1 MGCSGRVKADDIRP
15 EQKWD
20 FISLND
26 FHSGSCIEFFAYG
39 YLWVSLF
46 ISIAV
51 YAVDTFT
58 AVNLLAFNKWSG
70 TFEPP
75 VDFDVQKWIFAGC
88 IIASWVNVG
97 YEHLRAMRVMKRGAV
112 AESYLDSL
120 AIRLQSIR
128 LGKGRG
134 WRRFLVFSELTK
146 SKKGAEYVALFT
158 YFGFQ
163 SWIRIILCQG
173 PRQVLNSLTL
183 WSVVKSNIDGD
194 AKNAGSAILTFFQN
208 LGKLAEENNQQAVVL
223 SGMAFTLVI
232 WVFGA
237 LSLLLS
243 ALFYVLFLW
252 HYIPNADG
260 GLSGYC
266 ERKINRRLASI
277 VSVKVNKALE
287 EEERKRMKADAKLAK
302 KGEKPLG
309 RQATLPTMFDSK
321 TDDSL
326 PPMPMM
332 NRNDTMT
339 TLPVYSS
346 RPGTPSGQPPLPG
359 LELDQLDQK
368 RPGPSRNI
376 TGSSFASNAPLMGN
390 ASDMGF
396 ARSGS
401 PAPSLP
407 PLDTNGYPAPPQR
420 TMTANS
426 TSSSNWNR
434 GPQPPRMPSAM
445 GDRGYTASPISYDNG
460 SPMNSSPMDPYG
472 RPLPR
477 AVGDLR
483 SNTPAGPAPS
493 MGRRTPFDQGHGS
506 NPSQGSMDNFGRN
519 SPAPLSG
526 GYQTYNPSV
535 RSASP
540 GPGTPNYPNNAPQY
554 RNMTDPGQRESGP
567 QGDYFSGGP
576 QIPRPGTAQQVGPRG
591 VGGSVGVSNGI
602 SNGISRLASPAPYN
616 QSPNFMGPG
625 APSYRR

>member
-1 MGCSGRVKADDIRP
+1 
-15 EQKWD
+15 
-20 FISLND
+20 
-26 FHSGSCIEFFAYG
+26 
-39 YLWVSLF
+39 
-46 ISIAV
+46 
-51 YAVDTFT
+51 
-58 AVNLLAFNKWSG
+58 
-70 TFEPP
+70 
-75 VDFDVQKWIFAGC
+75 
-88 IIASWVNVG
+88 
-97 YEHLRAMRVMKRGAV
+97 MKRGAV

-128 LGKGRG
+128 VGKGRG

-163 SWIRIILCQG
+163 CKSIFYNQWAYLTRLLAWIRIILCQG

-183 WSVVKSNIDGD
+183 WSVVKANIDGD
-194 AKNAGSAILTFFQN
+194 AQNAGSAILTFFKN

-232 WVFGA
+232 WVVGA

-266 ERKINRRLASI
+266 ERKINRRLAAI

-287 EEERKRMKADAKLAK
+287 EEERKRIKADAKAAK

-309 RQATLPTMFDSK
+309 RQATLPTMFDQK

-368 RPGPSRNI
+368 RPGGPSRNV

-390 ASDMGF
+390 ASDMGY

-426 TSSSNWNR
+426 TNSSNWGR

-445 GDRGYTASPISYDNG
+445 GDRGYTASPVSYDNG
-460 SPMNSSPMDPYG
+460 SPMNSSPMDQYG

-477 AVGDLR
+477 AVGELR

-506 NPSQGSMDNFGRN
+506 NPSQGSLDNFGRN
-519 SPAPLSG
+519 SPAPTSA
-526 GYQTYNPSV
+526 GYQPYNPSV

-540 GPGTPNYPNNAPQY
+540 GPGTPSFPNNAPQY
-554 RNMTDPGQRESGP
+554 RNMTDPGQRGP
-567 QGDYFSGGP
+567 PQADYFNGVP
-576 QIPRPGTAQQVGPRG
+576 QIPRPGTAQQVGPHG
-591 VGGSVGVSNGI
+591 VAGSVGP

-616 QSPNFMGPG
+616 QSPSFMGPG